1 MITIRRKRKSPPMVP
16 LEAAARRLGIELDAL
31 VRRLALRDIVI
42 VGRGHRAR
50 ITEADLDRVRA
61 AVLPFAEEPP

>member
-1 MITIRRKRKSPPMVP
+1 MV
-16 LEAAARRLGIELDAL
+16 LLADAASRLGIELDAL

-42 VGRGHRAR
+42 VGLGHRAR

-61 AVLPFAEEPP
+61 AVVPFAAERK

>member
-1 MITIRRKRKSPPMVP
+1 MVP
-16 LEAAARRLGIELDAL
+16 LAEAASRLGIDLDAL

-61 AVLPFAEEPP
+61 AVVLLAAERK